1 MTTKEQAREIAL
13 AHVRAAAIDL
23 PDGDELVIADEST
36 IERSWGW
43 VFFYSSKLWLQ
54 TREARFALAGNAPLI
69 VARETGRVTETGT
82 ALPFNAYIEQY
93 EKSQRVRCQSG
104 IPADAKR
111 LG

>member
-13 AHVRAAAIDL
+13 AHARAAAIDL

-82 ALPFNAYIEQY
+82 ALPISAYIEQY
-93 EKSQRVRCQSG
+93 E
-104 IPADAKR
+104 
-111 LG
+111 